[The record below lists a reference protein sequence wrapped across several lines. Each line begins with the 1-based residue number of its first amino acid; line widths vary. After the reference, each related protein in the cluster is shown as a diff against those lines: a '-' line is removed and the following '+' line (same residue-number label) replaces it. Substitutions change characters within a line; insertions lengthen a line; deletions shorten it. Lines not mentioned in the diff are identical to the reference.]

1 LTTEDTEFTEEMD
14 RPIFRQYPLDNGLG
28 WKSRV
33 QFCAGLLCA
42 LALSACGP
50 TADSTV
56 DTTPLTGRDIFL
68 TRCTA
73 CHQVDGS
80 GIPGNC
86 PPFQGS
92 PRLAGPSEDFIR
104 IMLLGQRGPLER
116 DGKIY
121 EGIMPS
127 WRADLSDEQTAE
139 VLNYILATWSPQA
152 RKVSAEEVAKVRADT
167 ANSKLLPAAQ

>member
-1 LTTEDTEFTEEMD
+1 ME
-14 RPIFRQYPLDNGLG
+14 RPIFLQNHLDTGLR

-33 QFCAGLLCA
+33 QFGAGLLCA

-56 DTTPLTGRDIFL
+56 DTTPLTGRDIYL

-92 PRLAGPSEDFIR
+92 PRLAGPSEELIR
-104 IMLLGQRGPLER
+104 LMLLGQRGPLER

-121 EGIMPS
+121 KGIMPS

-139 VLNYILATWSPQA
+139 VLNYILTTWSPQT

-167 ANSKLLPAAQ
+167 ANFKLLPSAQ

>member
-1 LTTEDTEFTEEMD
+1 ME

-73 CHQVDGS
+73 CHQVNGS

-92 PRLAGPSEDFIR
+92 PRLAGPSEELIR

-121 EGIMPS
+121 KGIMPS

-139 VLNYILATWSPQA
+139 VLNYILATWSPQSP
-152 RKVSAEEVAKVRADT
+152 KVSAEGVAKQRAET
-167 ANSKLLPAAQ
+167 ANFKLLPSAQ